1 MRPFPLT
8 GVIIVAAAACACSTS
23 NAPATGGGGSSG
35 SSGSS
40 GSTGD
45 GDGGPIGLD
54 GGPAPQGSY
63 SVTFGPEPIAAGQE
77 STKCVVKRLA
87 NPASMHVG
95 TVHNVLGPGSH
106 HLIVYRVND
115 TVERPTPFAC
125 KPFSDTLDLTKG
137 STLMISQKKDD
148 ALVLP
153 EGVAYTLGAGQM
165 VRLEMHYI
173 NPGATPIMAQATS
186 TFIPIED
193 AKFKDEADFLF
204 IGTPDI
210 QLAAGESRTFGPMH
224 TKLPA
229 VYDDVTF
236 FAITGHEHQFGTNV
250 LVSTAMSRTDP
261 GTPVYD
267 VKNWLWSEPATVQGN
282 FKLPTGGGFNFSCS
296 YANTSGGPVK
306 FGESANDEMCFFWAY
321 YYPSKGG
328 AKVCVH
334 TELGQ
339 QPGGTGVDACCP
351 ADNLICNY
359 LRSK

>member
-1 MRPFPLT
+1 MRSFLLAS
-8 GVIIVAAAACACSTS
+8 VVCVAAFACSTS
-23 NAPATGGGGSSG
+23 SDPAASSSGGTSGSSG

-40 GSTGD
+40 GD
-45 GDGGPIGLD
+45 LDGGPIGLD

-63 SVTFGPEPIAAGQE
+63 SLTFGPEPVPAGE
-77 STKCVVKRLA
+77 EHTKCVVKRLA
-87 NPASMHVG
+87 NPTSMHVG
-95 TVHNVLGPGSH
+95 TVHNVLGQEGSH

-115 TVERPTPFAC
+115 TVEQPTPFEC
-125 KPFSDTLDLTKG
+125 KPFTDTLDPTKG

-153 EGVAYTLGAGQM
+153 EGVAYTLAAGQM

-173 NPGATPIMAQATS
+173 NPGAKPIVAQATS

-210 QLAAGESRTFGPMH
+210 NLAAGESKTIGPMH
-224 TKLPA
+224 IKLPA
-229 VYDDVTF
+229 DYNDVTF
-236 FAITGHEHQFGTNV
+236 FAITGHEHQYGTNV
-250 LVSTAMSRTDP
+250 LVSTATSKADP
-261 GTPVYD
+261 GTAVYD
-267 VKNWLWSEPATVQGN
+267 VKNWLWSEPATVQSK
-282 FKLPTGGGFNFSCS
+282 FKLPAGGGFNFSCS
-296 YANTSGGPVK
+296 YNNTSGSPVG
-306 FGESANDEMCFFWAY
+306 FGESANNEMCFFWAY

-334 TELGQ
+334 SDQT
-339 QPGGTGVDACCP
+339 GGNGVDACCP

-359 LRSK
+359 LKTK